1 MGMDSSGDGGGKA
14 VGAAPSW
21 VEESPAPGPRLRL
34 PLPFPPASAVQQ
46 APLWIQPAVSLYGY
60 TMSMP
65 GDAQPEGSHQ
75 SASSAKPALSSCRRN
90 KSENTS
96 FVSDLRDHIQEFIH
110 ASPNEHR
117 TCFTKT
123 IKRMFGMSKVVAE
136 RSTEAKEPGA
146 ESVLP
151 LQTTVS
157 R

>member
-1 MGMDSSGDGGGKA
+1 FFFIGFTCEVFFLSS
-14 VGAAPSW
+14 
-21 VEESPAPGPRLRL
+21 
-34 PLPFPPASAVQQ
+34 
-46 APLWIQPAVSLYGY
+46 AVSLYGY